1 VYGILVMLSSSENQP
16 ISMSSAHVPRAV
28 AHLEL
33 LRCGVLSHLDAI
45 SQARDN
51 ASLNAMI
58 SELRNFVE
66 TYERAPAPSPRAPPA
81 AEERC
86 VAIRNGGQ
94 QCSRRR
100 KNGTNFCGTHVRCI
114 QGVAGDVIS
123 STNNSSVELDTAPV
137 IATGNERALH
147 ASISPSGIP
156 QFVDEAGS
164 VWCAEDVC
172 SGHTNPRSGNL

>member
-1 VYGILVMLSSSENQP
+1 MYGILVMLSSSEKQ
-16 ISMSSAHVPRAV
+16 SMHMSSAPVPRAV

-45 SQARDN
+45 SHARDN
-51 ASLNAMI
+51 VSLNAMI
-58 SELRNFVE
+58 SELRHFVE
-66 TYERAPAPSPRAPPA
+66 TYERAPPPTPRAPPA

-114 QGVAGDVIS
+114 QDVDVIS
-123 STNNSSVELDTAPV
+123 STNESSSELDTVPV
-137 IATGNERALH
+137 IVSGTERALH

-156 QFVDEAGS
+156 QFVDESGS

-172 SGHTNPRSGNL
+172 SGHTNPRSGKI